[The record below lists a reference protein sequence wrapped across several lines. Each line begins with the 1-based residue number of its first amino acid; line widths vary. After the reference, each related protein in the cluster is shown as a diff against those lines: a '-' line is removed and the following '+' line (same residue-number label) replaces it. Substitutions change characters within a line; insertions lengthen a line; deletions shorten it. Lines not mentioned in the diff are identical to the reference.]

1 MKRTR
6 AWSIRRQTIR
16 RSDAQ
21 TRWDQTYQHLLQWT
35 TANREG
41 AQAPLA
47 PQQEVADARCPLRP
61 RLDQPASPSANH

>member
-6 AWSIRRQTIR
+6 VWTIRRQTLR
-16 RSDAQ
+16 RNDAQ
-21 TRWDQTYQHLLQWT
+21 TRWDQAYQHLLQW

-47 PQQEVADARCPLRP
+47 PQQEVVDAHCPVRP
-61 RLDQPASPSANH
+61 CLNQSTSPSTNH